1 MDSRP
6 PDRRIQRTK
15 RLLYDSLVALVL
27 ERGYDDI
34 RIRDITD
41 HANLGY
47 STFYLHY
54 DDKDALLTEYLNHVF
69 EGIVQQTRP
78 RRESS
83 PKKDERLGI
92 VTFRYMEDHRELYRR
107 LFHSR
112 GAAVVMRQ
120 LRKTIALVVRK
131 DLQII
136 TQGRTSTLPLD
147 LMAHWV
153 AGSVV
158 ALIDWWM
165 ESDLNYPAEYIVQAY
180 HHLVDPGLNTVLGLQ
195 PAKKSAE

>member
-1 MDSRP
+1 MDSKP
-6 PDRRIQRTK
+6 LDRRIQRTK
-15 RLLYDSLVALVL
+15 RLLYDSLIALVL

-54 DDKDALLTEYLNHVF
+54 DDKDALLTEYLKEVF
-69 EGIVQQTRP
+69 QGIVQQTRP
-78 RRESS
+78 RRENTS
-83 PKKDERLGI
+83 KKDERLGI
-92 VTFRYMEDHRELYRR
+92 VTFRYMEENRELYRR
-107 LFHSR
+107 LLHSH

-120 LRKTIALVVRK
+120 LRKTIAIVVHK

-136 TQGRTSTLPLD
+136 TQGRANPLPLD

-165 ESDLNYPAEYIVQAY
+165 ESDLSYPAEYIVQAY
-180 HHLVDPGLNTVLGLQ
+180 HHLVDPGLNAVLALQ
-195 PAKKSAE
+195 PSKKSVK